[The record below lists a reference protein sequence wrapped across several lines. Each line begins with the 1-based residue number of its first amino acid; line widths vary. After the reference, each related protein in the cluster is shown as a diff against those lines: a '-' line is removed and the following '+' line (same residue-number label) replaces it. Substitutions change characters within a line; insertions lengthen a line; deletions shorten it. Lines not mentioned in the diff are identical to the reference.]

1 MAGVIVSKR
10 YLAPDSDDEWTEGEI
25 VEDTEVAV
33 SFTLGVG
40 MIYETS
46 DGTLLVQKD
55 YKVDG
60 EVWQVHKTDADPFPS
75 KPHAH
80 CVGGRENFVG
90 KKLHLGTRQLHKG
103 AKALNEFLPKK
114 PVARLIELIKPKFPG
129 LELPIPTEP
138 SPQPRFH

>member
-1 MAGVIVSKR
+1 MVGLVVSKR
-10 YLAPDSDDEWTEGEI
+10 YLAPDSDDDWTEGEI
-25 VEDTEVAV
+25 VEDNDIAV

-40 MIYETS
+40 MIYETV
-46 DGTLLVQKD
+46 DGALVVQKD

-60 EVWQVHKTDADPFPS
+60 EVWQVHKSDADPFPS
-75 KPHAH
+75 RPHAH

-90 KKLHLGTRQLHKG
+90 RKLHLGTRRLYKG
-103 AKALNEFLPKK
+103 PNALDLFLPKK
-114 PVARLIELIKPKFPG
+114 PFARLIELIRPKFPG